1 VGYAP
6 VSNTRDNP
14 PCNTLFVGNL
24 GFDVQEADLH
34 SLFGAQPVGFSRDVD
49 SGVLE
54 PEHTTRLRE

>member
-24 GFDVQEADLH
+24 GFDVQEADLQA
-34 SLFGAQPVGFSRDVD
+34 LFGAQPVGCSRDGDVT
-49 SGVLE
+49 V
-54 PEHTTRLRE
+54 